1 MSTATTGPP
10 GGSRLPLYANPVRL
24 VLSPSPWRAA
34 GYVLSYLLVSGAL
47 FAIAVTASVT
57 TAALAVTVALAPLLI
72 ASAAVIR
79 GCASVG
85 RSLLRQVYR
94 QPVPGRYPAPSPQ
107 PGLWRRG
114 RRAWTGGA
122 TWRDLAYLIGLWPF
136 LFALDVIVLV
146 VWITLLAGVTL
157 PLWYR
162 HVADVCF
169 GTCPSSRLPGVAFG
183 SFPAGPHGAGASG
196 LWIYPSVGPA
206 LLVAAG
212 CLLAFVFFSYVLVLA
227 ARLHATVARA
237 VLRGPSDPLG
247 PARHVLTEPGPLGPL
262 QPSGG

>member
-1 MSTATTGPP
+1 MSAAATGPP
-10 GGSRLPLYANPVRL
+10 SDSRLPLTANPVRL
-24 VLSPSPWRAA
+24 LLSASPWRAA
-34 GYVLSYLLVSGAL
+34 GYLLTYLIVSGVL
-47 FAIAVTASVT
+47 FAIALTASVT
-57 TAALAVTVALAPLLI
+57 TAMLAVTVALAPLLI

-85 RSLLRQVYR
+85 RSMLRQVFG
-94 QPVPGRYPAPSPQ
+94 QPVRGSYPPSAG

-114 RRAWTGGA
+114 SRAWTGGA

-136 LFALDVIVLV
+136 LWALAAVVLMI
-146 VWITLLAGVTL
+146 WAYLLAGVTL

-162 HVADVCF
+162 HVTDVCF
-169 GTCPSSRLPGVAFG
+169 GTCPNDHVPGLLFG
-183 SFPAGPHGAGASG
+183 SFPAGPHGPGASG

-212 CLLAFVFFSYVLVLA
+212 CLLAFVLFSYVIVLT
-227 ARLHATVARA
+227 ARLHAQIARA

-247 PARHVLTEPGPLGPL
+247 PARSVLAEPGPLGSL
-262 QPSGG
+262 RASSG